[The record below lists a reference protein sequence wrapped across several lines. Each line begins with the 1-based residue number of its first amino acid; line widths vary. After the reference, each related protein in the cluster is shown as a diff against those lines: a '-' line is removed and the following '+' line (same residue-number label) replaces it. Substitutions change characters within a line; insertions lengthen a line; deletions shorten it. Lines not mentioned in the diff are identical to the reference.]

1 MYSALAIKIRQR
13 FGFIEVST
21 FKILGFKLPFSV
33 LFFIEQIVGKVLFL
47 TLLGIFGSF
56 ILLTTGQLVFR
67 SQ

>member
-13 FGFIEVST
+13 FGFIKVST

-56 ILLTTGQLVFR
+56 ILLTTGQLVFL